1 MTGAGDRLGE
11 SPSRLPAADLG
22 TAFGPPDRSAGL
34 SGRLQKKPP
43 MPRPTPTSISVAPQ
57 ASPDSQEAMGQDGAN
72 VPTQRV
78 GRRRARRTSDV
89 ESILP
94 VQVIVYLPVSLK
106 DRLRDAARTSGAT
119 YTAIALDAID
129 ATHDQLGELLGASQP
144 TDAPRREGSLFGVQ
158 PVGQA
163 HQDREAR
170 VQVSLRTRRRDVDV
184 IDELAGRHGA
194 SRSALISAALTAHLR
209 ET

>member
-1 MTGAGDRLGE
+1 MTGAGEKLGE

-34 SGRLQKKPP
+34 GGRLQKPP
-43 MPRPTPTSISVAPQ
+43 SPEPSPTPISVAPQ
-57 ASPDSQEAMGQDGAN
+57 ARPDPQEATAQDGAS
-72 VPTQRV
+72 VPTQRA
-78 GRRRARRTSDV
+78 GRPRVKRTSNV
-89 ESILP
+89 ESIMP

-106 DRLRDAARTSGAT
+106 DRLRDAARTSDTT

-129 ATHDQLGELLGASQP
+129 ATHAELGELLGASRP
-144 TDAPRREGSLFGVQ
+144 ADAPRREGSLFGVQ

-184 IDELAGRHGA
+184 IDELAARHGI
-194 SRSALISAALTAHLR
+194 SRSALISAALAAHLR
-209 ET
+209 AG